1 MPRQADKP
9 HIQLDWYNV
18 RYRTLLAWVLVI
30 GAAAAGGGG
39 YLYHSRYVL
48 NSPKGQAQAALR
60 QAEAMLEEA
69 SPLAKSERLEGLRE
83 DARGHLGTAHA
94 HFDQRRFNDARVAA
108 ITSQNYSQRL
118 LDLARGGEAAGKE
131 VRFYKIEGDAKVKR
145 AGQFIWEAADADLP
159 LSVGDQIKTSS
170 SSTVQIIYFDGTI
183 TTVKPGSLLE
193 IKELYEHPTTKVRKV
208 REKLNFGGVTSTV
221 AGSNVAGSFH
231 EVATATTSTRSHERS
246 EIEVGYDDKTRKT
259 EVRLLSGKAEV
270 EAGKRAI
277 QLAPSEMVA
286 VAQDQSLLSRS
297 NMPPVPDLQQP
308 IDQKVLVYQNTER
321 AVTELSWKSVPGAPR
336 YHLQISRRSLLGEL
350 LLDKKDVK
358 SSSVKLPRLKV
369 GSYYWRVA
377 AVNEAGVEGPFSET
391 RKFKIITTDLSD
403 QADKTPPPVE
413 IRDFLVFAYQVIING
428 RTEPGAMV
436 SIDGQKVDVYDDGT
450 FTAVVKLRREGNNT
464 LTIMAQDI
472 SGNETQ
478 IKRTAYVEAF

>member
-1 MPRQADKP
+1 MSRQADRP

-18 RYRTLLAWVLVI
+18 RYRTLLLWVVLLGV
-30 GAAAAGGGG
+30 AAAAGGS
-39 YLYHSRYVL
+39 YFYHFRYVL
-48 NSPKGQAQAALR
+48 NSPKGQAHAAIER
-60 QAEAMLEEA
+60 AEEMLEEA
-69 SPLAKSERLEGLRE
+69 SPLAKSDRLEGLRE
-83 DARGHLGTAHA
+83 DAHGQLGTARA

-118 LDLARGGEAAGKE
+118 LDLARGGDAGKE

-246 EIEVGYDDKTRKT
+246 EIEVGFDDKTQKT

-277 QLAPSEMVA
+277 HLAPSEMVA
-286 VAQDQSLLSRS
+286 VAQDQSLLARR
-297 NMPPVPDLQQP
+297 NMPAVPDLQQP
-308 IDQKVLVYQNTER
+308 IDQKVLVYQNTDR
-321 AVTELSWKSVPGAPR
+321 AVTELSWKSVPQAAQ

-358 SSSVKLPRLKV
+358 SASVKLPRLKV

-428 RTEPGAMV
+428 RTEPGAVV

>member
-1 MPRQADKP
+1 MPRQPEKP

-18 RYRTLLAWVLVI
+18 RYRTLLLWVLLLG
-30 GAAAAGGGG
+30 GAAAAGGG
-39 YLYHSRYVL
+39 YYYHHRYVL
-48 NSPKGQAQAALR
+48 NSPRGQARAAID
-60 QAEAMLEEA
+60 QAESMLEEA
-69 SPLAKSERLEGLRE
+69 APLVRGERLEGLRDE
-83 DARGHLGTAHA
+83 AQGHLGAARA

-108 ITSQNYSQRL
+108 ITSQNYSKRL
-118 LDLARGGEAAGKE
+118 LDIARGGDAASKE
-131 VRFYKIEGDAKVKR
+131 VRFYKIEGDAKVRR
-145 AGQFIWEAADADLP
+145 AGQFIWETADADVP

-170 SSTVQIIYFDGTI
+170 NSTVQIIYFDGTI

-231 EVATATTSTRSHERS
+231 EVTTATTSTRSHERS
-246 EIEVGYDDKTRKT
+246 EIEVGYDDKTQRT

-270 EAGKRAI
+270 EAGRRAI

-286 VAQDQSLLSRS
+286 VAQDQSLVARGT
-297 NMPPVPDLQQP
+297 MPPAPDLLQP
-308 IDQKVLVYQNTER
+308 IDQKVFVYQNTDR
-321 AVTELSWKSVPGAPR
+321 AVTELSWKPVPAAMH

-358 SSSVKLPRLKV
+358 STSVKLPRLKV

-377 AVNEAGVEGPFSET
+377 AFNATGVEGPFSEA
-391 RKFKIITTDLSD
+391 RKLRIITTDLSD
-403 QADKTPPPVE
+403 QADKTPPAVE

-428 RTEPGAMV
+428 RTEPGAVV

-450 FTAVVKLRREGNNT
+450 FTAVVKLRREGRNV
-464 LTIMAQDI
+464 LTIMAQDL

>member
-1 MPRQADKP
+1 MNRQGDKP

-18 RYRTLLAWVLVI
+18 RYRTLLLWVLLL
-30 GAAAAGGGG
+30 GGAAAGGGG
-39 YLYHSRYVL
+39 YFYHFRYVL
-48 NSPKGQAQAALR
+48 NSPQGQARAAIQ
-60 QAEAMLEEA
+60 QAEATFEEA
-69 SPLAKSERLEGLRE
+69 SGQVKGERLEALRE
-83 DARGHLGTAHA
+83 DASGHLDTARSHY
-94 HFDQRRFNDARVAA
+94 DQRRFNDARAA
-108 ITSQNYSQRL
+108 AMTSQNYSKRL
-118 LDLARGGEAAGKE
+118 LDIVRGGEAASKE

-145 AGQFIWEAADADLP
+145 AGQFIWEAADSDLP

-221 AGSNVAGSFH
+221 AGSNVAGSYH

-246 EIEVGYDDKTRKT
+246 EIEVGFDDKTQKT

-270 EAGKRAI
+270 EAGRRAI

-286 VAQDQSLLSRS
+286 VAQDQSLLSKG
-297 NMPPVPDLQQP
+297 NMPPAPDLQQP
-308 IDQKVLVYQNTER
+308 IDQKVLVYQNAER
-321 AVTELSWKSVPGAPR
+321 AVTELSWKSMPQAAQ

-377 AVNEAGVEGPFSET
+377 AVNAEGVEGPFSET

-403 QADKTPPPVE
+403 QADKSPPAVE

-428 RTEPGAMV
+428 RTEPGAVV

-450 FTAVVKLRREGNNT
+450 FTAVVKLRREGKNT
-464 LTIMAQDI
+464 LTIMAQDL